1 MAIADVAAIQK
12 ALKVVY
18 PDRKVKFVGY
28 QGNPL
33 LALLPKNDKFE
44 GKQMDIAIW
53 YGGNQGLSRDF
64 ATAKTNKTSGL
75 YENFSLVRKSDYGL
89 TSISNEA
96 ILASRSSDAAFLKM
110 AVSELDNTVRGVSR
124 NYAISLY
131 GNIGGARGQIA
142 VGGISGTALT
152 LMDPTQVVNFE
163 KGMVLVNDVTDGSSV
178 AQTGTGV
185 ATITAVDRRLGIL
198 YASAWTNFSASHYL
212 FRQGDYGASIAGL
225 SSWIPA
231 TTPGGSDSFLGCNRS
246 VDTRLYGMYHDG
258 SAQTME
264 EALQDL
270 EAKLSAEGGE
280 PDYVF
285 CNPKDFNI
293 LRKNLGSSVVFDKVK
308 SPDMATVSFAAIKLY
323 GIGTTGISI
332 VADRNCPVGVAYMLD
347 MKTWEACTL
356 DGGPRILESMGMK
369 FIWDTNSDSIEARV
383 GYYGNLG
390 CHAPGFNGRV
400 KLSTAV

>member
-1 MAIADVAAIQK
+1 MVLTQSTTD
-12 ALKVVY
+12 
-18 PDRKVKFVGY
+18 G
-28 QGNPL
+28 
-33 LALLPKNDKFE
+33 
-44 GKQMDIAIW
+44 
-53 YGGNQGLSRDF
+53 
-64 ATAKTNKTSGL
+64 TSG
-75 YENFSLVRKSDYGL
+75 
-89 TSISNEA
+89 
-96 ILASRSSDAAFLKM
+96 
-110 AVSELDNTVRGVSR
+110 
-124 NYAISLY
+124 
-131 GNIGGARGQIA
+131 
-142 VGGISGTALT
+142 AL
-152 LMDPTQVVNFE
+152 
-163 KGMVLVNDVTDGSSV
+163 GS
-178 AQTGTGV
+178 GV
-185 ATITAVDRRLGIL
+185 ATITAVDRRSGIL
-198 YASAWTNFSASHYL
+198 YASAWTNFTAGDFL
-212 FRQGDYGASIAGL
+212 FRQGDFGASIAGL
-225 SSWIPA
+225 AGWIPS
-231 TTPGGSDSFLGCNRS
+231 TTPVTSDSFFGCDRS

-293 LRKNLGSSVVFDKVK
+293 LRKNLGSSVVYNKVV
-308 SPDMATVSFAAIKLY
+308 SPDMASVSFSSLKLY
-323 GIGTTGISI
+323 GIGSSGIDI

-356 DGGPRILESMGMK
+356 DGGPRILENMGMK